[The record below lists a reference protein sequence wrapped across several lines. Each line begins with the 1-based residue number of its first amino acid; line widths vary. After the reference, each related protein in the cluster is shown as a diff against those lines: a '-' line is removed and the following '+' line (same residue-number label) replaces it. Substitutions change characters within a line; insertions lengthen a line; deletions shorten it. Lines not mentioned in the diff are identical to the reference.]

1 MTREEISDEYIKVKI
16 TGIPALH
23 QHPRNDWAYR
33 CVLGWTAKKQE
44 LSFKPIYHE

>member
-1 MTREEISDEYIKVKI
+1 MTREEISNEYIKVKI
-16 TGIPALH
+16 TGIPTLH

-33 CVLGWTAKKQE
+33 CALGWTAKKQE